1 MTIQQLSVF
10 LENRAGQ
17 LSAVTELLAQNHVD
31 MQALNIAETADYG
44 VLRLIVDMPQ
54 RAARLLRENGFIVRE
69 TPVVQAPVS
78 DKPGGLNAVLSS
90 IAAADIDIEYMY
102 SGMSQKNG
110 LAYMIF
116 RVADAELLR
125 AVLTANGLDAVAGEE
140 LGVH

>member
-17 LSAVTELLAQNHVD
+17 LSAVTELLSQNHVD

-54 RAARLLRENGFIVRE
+54 RAARLLRDNGFIVRE

-78 DKPGGLNAVLSS
+78 DKSGGLNAVLSS

-116 RVADAELLR
+116 RVSEPEKLDR
-125 AVLTANGLDAVAGEE
+125 VLTGLV
-140 LGVH
+140 